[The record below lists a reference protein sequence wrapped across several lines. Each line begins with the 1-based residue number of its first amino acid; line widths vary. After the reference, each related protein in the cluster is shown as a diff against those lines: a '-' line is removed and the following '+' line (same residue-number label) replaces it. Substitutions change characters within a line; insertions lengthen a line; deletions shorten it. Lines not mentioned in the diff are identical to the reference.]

1 MNLEKIVQD
10 VQQLTQ
16 GETVAITLA
25 ESDGTIMYYATAIG
39 KHATAIVGKRGE
51 TAKTGLCG
59 TFACEGQPVLVCQ
72 TLGDNRVRQ
81 DMAEAFGT
89 KTALAV
95 PVYQEGKLFA
105 VLMVLNRLD
114 GQLLNKEVERT
125 SFDYYVTDN
134 KKPKYCPNGNRNDR
148 NSFSGSRWSK
158 CE

>member
-1 MNLEKIVQD
+1 MNLEQIAQD

-16 GETVAITLA
+16 GETVAIALA

-39 KHATAIVGKRGE
+39 KHATAIIGKRGE

-59 TFACEGQPVLVCQ
+59 TVASERQSVLVCQ

-114 GQLLNKEVERT
+114 GQLLNVEDERRL
-125 SFDYYVTDN
+125 SDYAEQLVL
-134 KKPKYCPNGNRNDR
+134 
-148 NSFSGSRWSK
+148 
-158 CE
+158 

>member
-1 MNLEKIVQD
+1 MNLEQIAQD

-16 GETVAITLA
+16 GETVAIALA
-25 ESDGTIMYYATAIG
+25 ESDGTIMYYATAI
-39 KHATAIVGKRGE
+39 IGKRGE

-59 TFACEGQPVLVCQ
+59 TVASEGQSVLVCQ

-114 GQLLNKEVERT
+114 GQLLNSEDEQRL
-125 SFDYYVTDN
+125 SDYAKQLVL
-134 KKPKYCPNGNRNDR
+134 
-148 NSFSGSRWSK
+148 
-158 CE
+158 

>member
-1 MNLEKIVQD
+1 MNLEQIAQD

-16 GETVAITLA
+16 GETVAIALT
-25 ESDGTIMYYATAIG
+25 ESDGTIMYYATAI
-39 KHATAIVGKRGE
+39 IGKRGE

-59 TFACEGQPVLVCQ
+59 TVASEGQPVLVCQ
-72 TLGDNRVRQ
+72 TLEDNRVRQ

-114 GQLLNKEVERT
+114 GQLLNSEDEQRL
-125 SFDYYVTDN
+125 SDYANQLVL
-134 KKPKYCPNGNRNDR
+134 
-148 NSFSGSRWSK
+148 
-158 CE
+158 

>member
-1 MNLEKIVQD
+1 MNLEQIAQD

-16 GETVAITLA
+16 GETVAIALT
-25 ESDGTIMYYATAIG
+25 ESDGTIMYYATAI
-39 KHATAIVGKRGE
+39 IGKRGE

-59 TFACEGQPVLVCQ
+59 TVASEGQPVLVCQ
-72 TLGDNRVRQ
+72 TLGDNRIRQ

-114 GQLLNKEVERT
+114 GQLLNSEDEQRL
-125 SFDYYVTDN
+125 SDYANQLVL
-134 KKPKYCPNGNRNDR
+134 
-148 NSFSGSRWSK
+148 
-158 CE
+158 